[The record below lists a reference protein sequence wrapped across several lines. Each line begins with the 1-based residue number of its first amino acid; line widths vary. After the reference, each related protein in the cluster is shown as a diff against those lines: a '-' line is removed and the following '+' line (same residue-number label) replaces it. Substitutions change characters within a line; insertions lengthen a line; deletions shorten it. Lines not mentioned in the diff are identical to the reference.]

1 MTTAI
6 VIEHAALTRRGIQA
20 LLPQAGI
27 RCVGAAATATEG
39 YGLAGRTTP
48 DLVVIGS
55 CPDSRA
61 LDLIERLGRL
71 DRCRP
76 LVIAPIADVIAAY
89 QLYKAGAIGVASP
102 NASEDEFHQMFES
115 AARGRRYVPANLLID
130 ALDAPMRLAPEGSL
144 SHELTAREREVLNVL
159 ALGYTNREIADQLC
173 IGMETVKTHLNSI
186 YSTFSVSRRSQAVSL
201 AIRNRLL

>member
-27 RCVGAAATATEG
+27 RCVGSAATATAG
-39 YGLAGRTTP
+39 YRMAGQTSP
-48 DLVVIGS
+48 DLVVIGT

-61 LDLIERLGRL
+61 LDLIERLAGFEG
-71 DRCRP
+71 CRTV
-76 LVIAPIADVIAAY
+76 VITPIADVIAAY

-102 NASEDEFHQMFES
+102 NASEDEFQQMFTS
-115 AARGRRYVPANLLID
+115 AALGRRYVPANLLID
-130 ALDAPMRLAPEGSL
+130 ALDAPMRLPPDGPL

-173 IGMETVKTHLNSI
+173 IGTETVKTHLNSI
-186 YSTFSVSRRSQAVSL
+186 YSKFSVSRRSQAISL
-201 AIRNRLL
+201 AIRHRLL